1 MEEWDAAV
9 QPVWWWTCRCP
20 QVHSIQVTYALAEAV
35 TQGSTGVFKIFD
47 GLEDRPPCRCPHT
60 FVFGPTRAEIRS
72 CLIESRIPPSVHY
85 SFVPVWTYS
94 GPIASLSP
102 LPDRGGIEFSRG
114 RSSLPN
120 LRVMVSNYAEF
131 GEFGAAAMT
140 GWRWN
145 YKWQAQAAIMRHRIS
160 MAFKSDRGPGAF
172 NNKSGLPKAL
182 FSPFVDRG
190 AVDDDVGPKIDD
202 MSFWEDPRVL
212 SLSSPSY
219 FMNRFEVPG

>member
-72 CLIESRIPPSVHY
+72 RLIEGQIPPSVHY

-102 LPDRGGIEFSRG
+102 LPGRGSIEFSRG

-120 LRVMVSNYAEF
+120 LRVMVSNYAEI
-131 GEFGAAAMT
+131 GEFGAATMT

-160 MAFKSDRGPGAF
+160 LAFKSDRGG
-172 NNKSGLPKAL
+172 NSSLPKAL
-182 FSPFVDRG
+182 FSPFADRG
-190 AVDDDVGPKIDD
+190 FGVAPSAMDGVIPTSIDD
-202 MSFWEDPRVL
+202 MPFWEDPLVL
-212 SLSSPSY
+212 SLSPQSY
-219 FMNRFEVPG
+219 RPRGR